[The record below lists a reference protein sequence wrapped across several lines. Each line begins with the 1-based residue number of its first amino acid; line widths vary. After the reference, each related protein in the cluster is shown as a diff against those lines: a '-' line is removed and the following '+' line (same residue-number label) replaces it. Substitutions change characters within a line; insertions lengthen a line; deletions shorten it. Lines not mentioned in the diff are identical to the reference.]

1 MAIKFL
7 LRFNGRSTGGL
18 MQFQPAQPQYAT
30 LPAGLAA
37 LARTTAP
44 TTSATA
50 ASAEVASTT
59 AMSAALYLR
68 AGLVNVQIATAKI
81 HSIQCGYGSFG
92 LTCIGHLHERKTSRS
107 ARITIRHQADTFH
120 GPVLLKKRADGIF
133 SRAEVQVAY
142 KNLFHV
148 ISSVF
153 ESGHDSAQVSAR
165 FCGAIKFAYMIADFG
180 TPCRSKYGNLRL
192 RKWL

>member
-1 MAIKFL
+1 V
-7 LRFNGRSTGGL
+7 RG
-18 MQFQPAQPQYAT
+18 
-30 LPAGLAA
+30 LPARLTTLAWA
-37 LARTTAP
+37 A
-44 TTSATA
+44 ATA
-50 ASAEVASTT
+50 SAATASAEVAAT
-59 AMSAALYLR
+59 APMSAALDLR
-68 AGLVNVQIATAKI
+68 TGLVNVQIATAQI
-81 HSIQCGYGSFG
+81 HTIQRGYGSFG
-92 LTCIGHLHERKTSRS
+92 LTGIGHLHERKTPRS

-133 SRAEVQVAY
+133 SRTEVQVTY

-180 TPCRSKYGNLRL
+180 TLWPSNYGNSR
-192 RKWL
+192 RPVRV

>member
-7 LRFNGRSTGGL
+7 LRSNGRFTSGP
-18 MQFQPAQPQYAT
+18 MHFQPAQPQRAALPTGLAT
-30 LPAGLAA
+30 LAWA
-37 LARTTAP
+37 
-44 TTSATA
+44 A
-50 ASAEVASTT
+50 ASASATTASTEVAATT
-59 AMSAALYLR
+59 AMSAALDLR
-68 AGLVNVQIATAKI
+68 AGLVNVQIATAQI
-81 HSIQCGYGSFG
+81 HSVQCGYGSFG
-92 LTCIGHLHERKTSRS
+92 LTGIGHLHERKTPRS

-133 SRAEVQVAY
+133 SRAEVQVTY

-153 ESGHDSAQVSAR
+153 ESGHDSAQVLAR

-180 TPCRSKYGNLRL
+180 TS
-192 RKWL
+192 WLPN

>member
-1 MAIKFL
+1 
-7 LRFNGRSTGGL
+7 
-18 MQFQPAQPQYAT
+18 
-30 LPAGLAA
+30 
-37 LARTTAP
+37 
-44 TTSATA
+44 
-50 ASAEVASTT
+50 
-59 AMSAALYLR
+59 MSAALDLR
-68 AGLVNVQIATAKI
+68 AGLVNIQIATAKI
-81 HSIQCGYGSFG
+81 HSIQGGYGSFG

-153 ESGHDSAQVSAR
+153 ESGHD
-165 FCGAIKFAYMIADFG
+165 
-180 TPCRSKYGNLRL
+180 
-192 RKWL
+192 